1 MKTLKTNT
9 FKSLLALLVIGGPVS
24 GCDIEKLVDSV
35 TDSETETIEEEDDP
49 SINLGGT
56 EEVTPV
62 EPNSDCPADTYCSI
76 ESDDQAEEAVGAL
89 WSHLSSPD
97 CWRADG
103 GEGLIQITFAG
114 QGEYEFIYA
123 SDPSSGSAEMHE
135 GGDMQMQDIGTY
147 NGILT
152 GVVQT
157 FTAEAEYLL
166 LESETTMLHSI
177 VLEGETYNLPYEATN
192 DCY

>member
-1 MKTLKTNT
+1 MKTLNTNT
-9 FKSLLALLVIGGPVS
+9 FKSLLSLIVIGGTVS
-24 GCDIEKLVDSV
+24 GCDIDKLVDTV
-35 TDSETETIEEEDDP
+35 TDSETE
-49 SINLGGT
+49 ST
-56 EEVTPV
+56 EELDNPPTVDPLKPESTP
-62 EPNSDCPADTYCSI
+62 DCAADTYCSI
-76 ESDDQAEEAVGAL
+76 ESDDQAEEAVGTL
-89 WSHLSSPD
+89 WSHLSAPD

-135 GGDMQMQDIGTY
+135 GGEMQMHDIGTY

-157 FTAEAEYLL
+157 FTAEDEYILV
-166 LESETTMLHSI
+166 ESTTSMLHSI
-177 VLEGETYNLPYEATN
+177 VLDGETYNLPYKATN